1 MRYSLLVSILLLS
14 LNSFSQVVSSGGG
27 TGDWNDAASWSPA
40 GVPTT
45 ASGTITILNGHTITV
60 TDTRSADELTVAAGG
75 TLIIGSGATFTI
87 ADGAGD
93 DLTVSGAIQINIGA
107 PFPPPP
113 SLDGTLLINGQFV
126 YNGTSFT
133 GDSNTR
139 LQFLANSSY
148 DHQVNPNNDLP
159 VAAWDATS
167 TCQISGT
174 ASGLITPGNL
184 NQSFGNFIVN
194 SSLTG
199 ADFIDLGGNLQT
211 VAGDFDIQNLGSG
224 FLYLTLGPSYNLAI
238 GGDLTLGASTG
249 VVFNFDN
256 NSSITVGGDYSSAS
270 GFAIFTNAGTLDL
283 DVAGSY
289 TDSGTSDLTF
299 STGSSNIEVGGDFDV
314 SGTISRSNTTGSAT
328 VTFDGG
334 GVVVQNLVST
344 LNQASVDLSFNFGSG
359 LTPSSFNLNGN
370 FITVSGNYTVVNGST
385 LDLSTGYLG
394 GTGDFTLDGTS
405 ELQLGSTDAS
415 GAIQNNTTAGNLRT
429 SGMRTFSSGAQVTF
443 NGAGAQVISNAYPT
457 DSGLDLEINNTNGV
471 NLLGDVT
478 VGGDLTL
485 LDGDLN
491 VGSNQ
496 LTLQGT
502 ISPNSNFIDV
512 TSDSDIIINGSGA
525 FGVFPFAGTATLNNF
540 SFGRVG
546 QTVDFNQDVTINGL
560 LTLSNGD
567 LDFSN
572 QTLVLNNGS
581 TSFSGTGSLLSN
593 STSVLNIT
601 GSGPFGNIQFNGSPP
616 LGSMIINRDGG
627 TVSLIGPVNIV
638 SALDLDNGSFDNS
651 LGTVLMSNNSTL
663 TKNTA
668 VTFTGNPP
676 ETSNPDTYNLIYEGA
691 SQTTG
696 SEIPTAANPDVLGNL
711 TISTSGAI
719 TLDQALQ
726 VNGAVTLNSGFLS
739 GASDL
744 TVLGNWVRNVG
755 ALSSFTGTIIFD
767 GNTTISGAGT
777 PTFSNI
783 QVTSTASM
791 TFPSGI
797 INFTGDLQV
806 DAGATFSANGG
817 TVVLN
822 GSGLQ
827 QLGTGSNTFN
837 NITVNKTGGD
847 VTLTS
852 GLLLGGVLNVQSVSA
867 VNSNGN
873 LVVVSTSDG
882 TTGNGSIASLAAGG
896 TINGDVTVQRF
907 VSGEGRIW
915 RYLSSPVTNATVAD
929 WQDDF
934 PITGNFTGRST
945 TAEWPEFPDLLET
958 SPSLYYFDE
967 SLGGVF
973 GDRFVAHP
981 TTDNTEPLVVG
992 RGYSAFMREAA
1003 SAVTIDLTG
1012 PINQGDTDL
1021 NVTFAS
1027 SADTTDGWN
1036 LVGNPYPSSID
1047 WDATGGVWTKTNVNG
1062 SIAVRDNGGSGTFR
1076 YWNGSAG
1083 SFNDG
1088 VIAAGQAFWVK
1099 TSGAGASLI
1108 VREGAKVSTTGEFY
1122 SFPAP
1127 ITDQL
1132 EIVLSDGIQSDR
1144 TFLAVFPGSVDGFD
1158 DEYDAPKLNN
1168 DIFDLSTYDSEGTR
1182 LAINFFPSF
1191 NCEKIVGLNIQDT
1204 DPGSYSLSFDKLN
1217 SFDPS
1222 YSFLLVDN
1230 FTSSTTAVNIGTVY
1244 NFDISS
1250 DEGSFNDRF
1259 ELVIARDAL
1268 DNELVVEGEKL
1279 VCEDNITLV
1288 SLPSPQAGVS
1298 YQAVINGTTFE
1309 GLVVSDGMRL
1319 DFEIPGSALS
1329 EGLNTV
1335 GIEASLEGCSSELLL
1350 ESVEISRVVIAQDL
1364 SIESSGDV
1372 CEDDVSIVLPISE
1385 EGIGYQVILNSSPF
1399 GPVVLGEGGSLTF
1412 TVPNESLVTGLND
1425 ISIEGSF
1432 DGCIGQ
1438 LLDQTLSVNKTVI
1451 GTDLTI
1457 ESGGDVCLLDA
1468 EIIIAASQES
1478 IGYQLLLNSVAQG
1491 GIVTGTGSDINFI
1504 IPNGDLIEDENLIEI
1519 QASFDGCSSRLL
1531 EEFIMINKTVIST
1544 DIVL

>member
-1 MRYSLLVSILLLS
+1 MRYFLLLVALVFSLS
-14 LNSFSQVVSSGGG
+14 DSFSQVGNFR
-27 TGDWNDAASWSPA
+27 TI
-40 GVPTT
+40 
-45 ASGTITILNGHTITV
+45 ASGTWSVATTWERDADQDGIYEESPSTQTPDNTSGTIEIQDGHTVTVLNSITIDETTIQSTGGIVLNDGFQFTAISLTIN
-60 TDTRSADELTVAAGG
+60 
-75 TLIIGSGATFTI
+75 
-87 ADGAGD
+87 DGAGD
-93 DLTVSGAIQINIGA
+93 DLV
-107 PFPPPP
+107 
-113 SLDGTLLINGQFV
+113 INGSLTLSDGFSFV
-126 YNGTSFT
+126 GTSVSNNGQIVNT
-133 GDSNTR
+133 GTITINNTA
-139 LQFLANSSY
+139 LSSITMNANSTY
-148 DHQVNPNNDLP
+148 DHAQNGGSIPTSTWN
-159 VAAWDATS
+159 ATS
-167 TCQISGT
+167 TCSITGVTTTSPSNLGQVFGSLIWNTPLHAGGAMMGLTSNTTSVLNNFEIQSTGGALMFISFADIGVQVDISNNFTISG
-174 ASGLITPGNL
+174 S
-184 NQSFGNFIVN
+184 SF
-194 SSLTG
+194 
-199 ADFIDLGGNLQT
+199 
-211 VAGDFDIQNLGSG
+211 
-224 FLYLTLGPSYNLAI
+224 
-238 GGDLTLGASTG
+238 
-249 VVFNFDN
+249 VVF
-256 NSSITVGGDYSSAS
+256 
-270 GFAIFTNAGTLDL
+270 TN
-283 DVAGSY
+283 
-289 TDSGTSDLTF
+289 
-299 STGSSNIEVGGDFDV
+299 TGSIDINVGGDFDY
-314 SGTISRSNTTGSAT
+314 SS
-328 VTFDGG
+328 
-334 GVVVQNLVST
+334 
-344 LNQASVDLSFNFGSG
+344 
-359 LTPSSFNLNGN
+359 LTPSFFTSNGTTNLNLIGN
-370 FITVSGNYTVVNGST
+370 FSHTSGSLGVSGSGVGLINFEGSDT
-385 LDLSTGYLG
+385 QTFTGGGSFTNIDFLVSSNAILDL
-394 GTGDFTLDGTS
+394 GTDNLSGSGEFTLSNTS
-405 ELQLGSTDAS
+405 ELRVGSTDIN
-415 GAIQNNTTAGNLRT
+415 GAIQSGTTSGNIRT
-429 SGMRTFSSGAQVTF
+429 SGNRTFDAGATIVYNGLGAQFIGSGHPAEVATT
-443 NGAGAQVISNAYPT
+443 IDNA
-457 DSGLDLEINNTNGV
+457 NGV
-471 NLLGDVT
+471 SLASDVT
-478 VGGDLTL
+478 IGGTILLTS
-485 LDGDLN
+485 GNLN
-491 VGSNQ
+491 VGTNQ
-496 LTLQGT
+496 LTLQGEIT
-502 ISPNSNFIDV
+502 PNTNFIDV
-512 TSDSDIIINGSGA
+512 VSTSDLVIDGTAA
-525 FGVFPFAGTATLNNF
+525 FGTFPFIGAETLNNF
-540 SFGRVG
+540 TFNRSG
-546 QTVDFNQDVTINGL
+546 QIVDFNQDITIGGL
-560 LTLSNGD
+560 LTMGNGD
-567 LDFSN
+567 LDFSG
-572 QTLVLNNGS
+572 QTLNLAGTTTFSGGELLSSS
-581 TSFSGTGSLLSN
+581 TSILNVAGPGASEDIQFDASGSLGTLSIN
-593 STSVLNIT
+593 KS
-601 GSGPFGNIQFNGSPP
+601 SGAVN
-616 LGSMIINRDGG
+616 
-627 TVSLIGPVNIV
+627 LIGSLTVNN
-638 SALDLDNGSFDNS
+638 ALDLDNGTFDNS
-651 LGTVLMSNNSTL
+651 LGILVMDNNSTL
-663 TKNTA
+663 TKNTTA
-668 VTFTGNPP
+668 TFTGDPP
-676 ETSNPDTYNLIYEGA
+676 QTQGSNTYNLVYEGA

-696 SEIPTAANPDVLGNL
+696 SEIPSAANPEVLGDL
-711 TISTSGAI
+711 TISTSGTI

-1399 GPVVLGEGGSLTF
+1399 GPVVLGEGGSLI
-1412 TVPNESLVTGLND
+1412 NQLAYA
-1425 ISIEGSF
+1425 SIKRPF
-1432 DGCIGQ
+1432 N
-1438 LLDQTLSVNKTVI
+1438 TN
-1451 GTDLTI
+1451 
-1457 ESGGDVCLLDA
+1457 
-1468 EIIIAASQES
+1468 II
-1478 IGYQLLLNSVAQG
+1478 
-1491 GIVTGTGSDINFI
+1491 
-1504 IPNGDLIEDENLIEI
+1504 
-1519 QASFDGCSSRLL
+1519 
-1531 EEFIMINKTVIST
+1531 
-1544 DIVL
+1544 